1 MLYNDSS
8 TFSYL
13 HGRKERAGRIFFPA
27 TRRPRDFRETFTFEG
42 RACET
47 LHAATRAIIFT
58 FLPPRRRPS
67 LLLKLRDSGT
77 SDANI
82 LSYYSARKN
91 TRRQCARIV
100 RSTRTE
106 DRIFTARREK
116 SGKMLLSRFE
126 ETATNSPA
134 LYFLLFSTL
143 SLSLSLSRSLSL
155 KRTRYFRQEVDFS
168 YPVFYKSISLKRPCT
183 HHHQGWL
190 IGLFRY
196 RYQYVF
202 QYWFCFISICLT
214 NWPTFR
220 YYAKR
225 KGISRVHRSERI
237 RFLKQPR
244 RMEESTEE

>member
-1 MLYNDSS
+1 MRADC
-8 TFSYL
+8 TFNS
-13 HGRKERAGRIFFPA
+13 HGRQDFYGA
-27 TRRPRDFRETFTFEG
+27 PREKWKNVAFAFRGNRDKLSGSLF
-42 RACET
+42 
-47 LHAATRAIIFT
+47 
-58 FLPPRRRPS
+58 PS
-67 LLLKLRDSGT
+67 L
-77 SDANI
+77 
-82 LSYYSARKN
+82 
-91 TRRQCARIV
+91 
-100 RSTRTE
+100 
-106 DRIFTARREK
+106 FH
-116 SGKMLLSRFE
+116 
-126 ETATNSPA
+126 P
-134 LYFLLFSTL
+134 
-143 SLSLSLSRSLSL
+143 LSLSLSRSLSL

-168 YPVFYKSISLKRPCT
+168 YPVFYKSISLKGPCT